1 MSINTLKTI
10 WDWLSKLSPDFLRLI
25 IIILVLFVFVN
36 YNVDGIRKLFVQQI
50 NTEEQLKQDRERY
63 TVEITPKISK
73 LIYDIRSDDKNV
85 SNVILLNYHNT
96 LVSSHGLAY
105 TYLTGLYEDFQGDDT
120 KPCINDWKELDY
132 MNYGEE
138 IQKITTARFL
148 LMKDVQEYRNTYPKF
163 SYLLDKENKK
173 SAAFCPI
180 MGVDGSVGMIVVLY
194 NDSITQNSIDNLKRK
209 IVPVL
214 QPLAV
219 LLDYDYKITD
229 DE

>member
-25 IIILVLFVFVN
+25 IIILILFVFVN
-36 YNVDGIRKLFVQQI
+36 YNVNGIKQLFVQQI
-50 NTEEQLKQDRERY
+50 NTEEKLKQDREKY

-73 LIYDIRSDDKNV
+73 LIYDIRSSDKKV
-85 SNVILLNYHNT
+85 SNVLLLNYHNT

-105 TYLTGLYEDFQGDDT
+105 KYLTGLYEDFQGDNT

-148 LMKDVQEYRNTYPKF
+148 LMKDIQEYKYTYPKF
-163 SYLLDKENKK
+163 VYLLEKANKK
-173 SAAFCPI
+173 SAVFCPI
-180 MGVDGSVGMIVVLY
+180 MGVDSSVGMIVVLY
-194 NDSITQNSIDNLKRK
+194 NDTITEESIDNLKLK
-209 IVPVL
+209 IGQVL

-219 LLDYDYKITD
+219 LLDYNYKNS
-229 DE
+229 EQ

>member
-25 IIILVLFVFVN
+25 IIILILFVFVN
-36 YNVDGIRKLFVQQI
+36 YNVNGIKQLFVQQI
-50 NTEEQLKQDRERY
+50 NTEEKLKQDREKY

-73 LIYDIRSDDKNV
+73 LIYDIRSSDKKV
-85 SNVILLNYHNT
+85 SNVLLLNYHNT

-105 TYLTGLYEDFQGDDT
+105 KYLTGLYEDFQGDNT

-148 LMKDVQEYRNTYPKF
+148 LMKDIQEYKYTYPKF
-163 SYLLDKENKK
+163 VYLLEIANKK
-173 SAAFCPI
+173 SAVFCPI

-194 NDSITQNSIDNLKRK
+194 NDTITQESIDNLKLK
-209 IVPVL
+209 IGQVL

-219 LLDYDYKITD
+219 LLDYDFKNSKQ
-229 DE
+229 